1 MAHDKQGGFS
11 RRSFIKG
18 ATAGAAF
25 AATGGTALARGRDDD
40 DRDDDDRHGRRQRSV
55 CDGSRDLNLV
65 HGRFLTMDRKNTIAS
80 AVAIRDGRIVALGH
94 ADGLGPCS
102 RTINLKG
109 ATVIPGLIDSSV
121 HFTRAGTNP
130 GYETRWIEAA
140 FSIAELQQVIA
151 ERAEAVPP
159 GGFITA
165 LGGWSQNQ
173 FAELRLPT
181 KAELDAA
188 TSTRGV
194 YLNGRTNSVGA
205 AFFATFGISV
215 DAVGQVSS
223 TSAAT
228 AALRSIQT
236 FEDKVRGT
244 ADIIAFAAANGLT
257 SCHDPG
263 NLTVQPDDY
272 AVMNTL
278 YHRNGRRL
286 DVRMRHYRYFPTTN
300 LPALV
305 AYMDPIF
312 REVGDDTYRINGV
325 GEQIGSDNDDL
336 LENMR
341 AVARAG
347 WRCQQHFANAARQV
361 PFFKTVGTEFDI
373 KDLRWSYA
381 HPGVLTP
388 QQIQDLISVGVGV
401 CISNGPFRTFV
412 DSGIHAGAMTDA
424 TNVAP
429 LSPWVKFYYM
439 VTGKNQ
445 AGFVSG
451 NVTNVGQQISRL
463 EALRLYTLGSAWFSK
478 EEDELGSIEI
488 GKLADLAVLSEDYLS
503 VPEARIPKIKSVLT
517 LQGGRVVHG
526 ELG

>member
-1 MAHDKQGGFS
+1 MSTGKRRGFS

-18 ATAGAAF
+18 AAAVAAGGSMLEGVAHSAQP
-25 AATGGTALARGRDDD
+25 ATVPPRERGAPFCE
-40 DRDDDDRHGRRQRSV
+40 GA
-55 CDGSRDLNLV
+55 RDLNLV
-65 HGRFLTMDRKNTIAS
+65 NGRFVTMDDDNRIVS
-80 AVAIRDGRIVALGH
+80 EVAIRDGRFAAVGRA
-94 ADGLGPCS
+94 APLGPCAHTLDLQG
-102 RTINLKG
+102 R
-109 ATVIPGLIDSSV
+109 TVIPGLIDSSV

-130 GYETRWIEAA
+130 GYETRWVETA
-140 FSIAELQQVIA
+140 FSIAELQKVIA
-151 ERAEAVPP
+151 ERAESVPP

-181 KAELDAA
+181 RAELDAA
-188 TSTRGV
+188 TSSRGV

-205 AFFATFGISV
+205 AFFKPFEISV
-215 DAVGQVSS
+215 DAVGQVSNAA
-223 TSAAT
+223 AAT
-228 AALRSIQT
+228 SALRSIQS

-244 ADIIAFAAANGLT
+244 AELIAFAAANGLT
-257 SCHDPG
+257 SCHDPS

-286 DVRMRHYRYFPTTN
+286 DVRMRHYRYFATTN

-312 REVGDDTYRINGV
+312 REAGDDTYRINGV

-347 WRCQQHFANAARQV
+347 WRCQQHFSNAARQV
-361 PFFKTVGTEFDI
+361 PFFKSVGTEFDL

-381 HPGVLTP
+381 HPGVLTA

-401 CISNGPFRTFV
+401 CISNGPFRTFI
-412 DSGIHAGAMTDA
+412 DSGIKAGAMTDA

-439 VTGKNQ
+439 LTGRNQ
-445 AGFVSG
+445 AGFISG
-451 NVTNVGQQISRL
+451 TVTNVGQQITRL
-463 EALRLYTLGSAWFSK
+463 EALRLYTVGSAWFSK
-478 EEDELGSIEI
+478 EEDALGSIEV
-488 GKLADLAVLSEDYLS
+488 GKLADLAVLSEDYLT
-503 VPEARIPKIKSVLT
+503 VPESRIPRIKSVLT
-517 LQGGRVVHG
+517 LQGGRVIHG
-526 ELG
+526 ELS

>member
-1 MAHDKQGGFS
+1 
-11 RRSFIKG
+11 
-18 ATAGAAF
+18 
-25 AATGGTALARGRDDD
+25 
-40 DRDDDDRHGRRQRSV
+40 
-55 CDGSRDLNLV
+55 
-65 HGRFLTMDRKNTIAS
+65 
-80 AVAIRDGRIVALGH
+80 
-94 ADGLGPCS
+94 
-102 RTINLKG
+102 
-109 ATVIPGLIDSSV
+109 
-121 HFTRAGTNP
+121 
-130 GYETRWIEAA
+130 
-140 FSIAELQQVIA
+140 
-151 ERAEAVPP
+151 
-159 GGFITA
+159 
-165 LGGWSQNQ
+165 
-173 FAELRLPT
+173 LRLPT

-194 YLNGRTNSVGA
+194 YLNGRTNTVGA
-205 AFFATFGISV
+205 AFFASFGIGV
-215 DAVGQVSS
+215 EAATGQVSNP
-223 TSAAT
+223 TAAT
-228 AALRSIQT
+228 NALRSIQT

-244 ADIIAFAAANGLT
+244 ADLIAFAAANGLT
-257 SCHDPG
+257 SCHDPS

-278 YHRNGRRL
+278 YHRSGRSL
-286 DVRMRHYRYFPTTN
+286 DVRMRHYRYFATTD

-347 WRCQQHFANAARQV
+347 WRCQQHFSNAARQV
-361 PFFKTVGTEFDI
+361 PIFKTVGTEFDI

-381 HPGVLTP
+381 HPGVLTS
-388 QQIQDLISVGVGV
+388 QQIQDLSSVGVGV
-401 CISNGPFRTFV
+401 CISNGPFRTYV
-412 DSGIHAGAMTDA
+412 DSGIRAGAMTDA

-451 NVTNVGQQISRL
+451 AVTNVGQQITRL
-463 EALRLYTLGSAWFSK
+463 EALRLYTIGSAWFSK
-478 EEDELGSIEI
+478 EEDVLGSIEV
-488 GKLADLAVLSEDYLS
+488 GKLADLAVLSDDYLS
-503 VPEARIPKIKSVLT
+503 VPEARLPRIKSVLT

-526 ELG
+526 ELD